1 MEYMLE
7 KMAFSIAEENY
18 KFSPVIEGVLYPE
31 QIDHIAF
38 LLKKYENSPT
48 SDPKVSDYKSNNVE
62 LKKNPIPR
70 KYEKNYC
77 LFDQE
82 KRVYYLIAL
91 NNGRIIDTNA
101 AKAEKAILLEEYSV
115 LSNSLKSSADINL
128 FLATTY
134 NRYGEGHNW
143 AQEKIRRFFAK
154 DELLISK
161 DFWNFVCKS
170 EDGYD
175 VVIDEYTKHT
185 HLIVDALNTIKTK
198 YLSPME

>member
-1 MEYMLE
+1 ML
-7 KMAFSIAEENY
+7 F
-18 KFSPVIEGVLYPE
+18 
-31 QIDHIAF
+31 
-38 LLKKYENSPT
+38 LKKYENSPT

-128 FLATTY
+128 FWAATY

>member
-1 MEYMLE
+1 MKIHNIFIAKLGVDIQFYSAISSLFYNNMEYMLE

-101 AKAEKAILLEEYSV
+101 AKAEKAILLEE
-115 LSNSLKSSADINL
+115 
-128 FLATTY
+128 
-134 NRYGEGHNW
+134 W
-143 AQEKIRRFFAK
+143 
-154 DELLISK
+154 
-161 DFWNFVCKS
+161 
-170 EDGYD
+170 
-175 VVIDEYTKHT
+175 
-185 HLIVDALNTIKTK
+185 
-198 YLSPME
+198 MES